1 MKQKLTAVR
10 TMIMLGIFLFLSVGS
25 FAISPEEGQAI
36 LEEIDFA
43 LNFNEDDFAAVM
55 TMISED
61 PESGVEKRVIQ
72 QYRRDSEEKFLM
84 LFQEPVTQRGQGY
97 LMIDDSLWFYDPE
110 SRKFSHTS
118 MKEQFGESDAR
129 NSDFGESTFSD
140 DYRVVKVTDGTLGKF
155 EVYVMELEANHNEVT
170 YPAQKIWV
178 TRDINLVLKTEDYS
192 ANGRLMRTSYLPS
205 YTQIGGKYM
214 PAKMI
219 FVDNLIQGKKTQIT
233 ITEISV
239 DPLPDTLFTKA
250 YVERVNR

>member
-1 MKQKLTAVR
+1 MKTKYTA
-10 TMIMLGIFLFLSVGS
+10 ILLSILFLLPIGA

-36 LEEIDFA
+36 LDDIDVA
-43 LNFNEDDFAAVM
+43 MNFDQDDFAAVM

-118 MKEQFGESDAR
+118 MKEQFGQSDAR
-129 NSDFGESTFSD
+129 NSDFGESTMSD
-140 DYRVVKVTDGTLGKF
+140 DYRVVSVDEGTLGKF
-155 EVYVMELEANHNEVT
+155 EVYVMDLEATHNEVT
-170 YPAQKIWV
+170 YPGLKVWV
-178 TRDINLVLKTEDYS
+178 TRDIHLVLKTEDYS
-192 ANGRLMRTSYLPS
+192 ANGRLMRTSYMPT

-214 PAKMI
+214 PARMI
-219 FVDNLIQGKKTQIT
+219 FVDNLIQGKKTQIS
-233 ITEISV
+233 ITEISI
-239 DPLPDTLFTKA
+239 DPLPDSLFSKA